1 MECHV
6 ITAIL
11 NGEQRVR
18 EEDYL
23 RRQLERDY
31 GVPQSMR
38 KPRWQ
43 ALIALLGRKREHS
56 EYTPT
61 SSTTGDVF
69 ATTV

>member
-31 GVPQSMR
+31 GVPQPMR

-43 ALIALLGRKREHS
+43 ALIALLGRKRE
-56 EYTPT
+56 EQPT
-61 SSTTGDVF
+61 VVVQGV
-69 ATTV
+69 AAHGA

>member
-23 RRQLERDY
+23 RRQMERDH
-31 GVPQSMR
+31 GVPQQVRRS
-38 KPRWQ
+38 RWQ
-43 ALIALLGRKREHS
+43 ALVALLGRKREA
-56 EYTPT
+56 TPT
-61 SSTTGDVF
+61 ITGQQI
-69 ATTV
+69 ATHQA